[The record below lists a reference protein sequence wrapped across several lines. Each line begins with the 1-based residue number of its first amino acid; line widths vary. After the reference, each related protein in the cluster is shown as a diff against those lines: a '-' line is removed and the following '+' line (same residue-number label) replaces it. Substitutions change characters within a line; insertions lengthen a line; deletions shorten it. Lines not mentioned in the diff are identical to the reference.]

1 MTNSLKPNSEIKVM
15 IVDDDANVRRM
26 VRLLFERDGYQVVE
40 ATNGKE
46 GVELYQKLQPSVIL
60 MDIAMPEMDGLT
72 ACKKIRETPTD
83 IPILLVT
90 SLSDVDSIEKGFAA
104 GATDYITKPL
114 NWIVLKQRTLHLSRI
129 SQAEKTVA
137 SLQQWEQ
144 IHNYTNSQEKNENLL
159 IGSGEA
165 FSEIHQLIRRAA
177 STDATV
183 LITGETGTG
192 KNVIAKAI
200 HHTSEG
206 RRKAFISINCAAL
219 PESLIEA
226 ELFGV
231 EKGAYT
237 GATSSRK
244 GLFELANDGT
254 LFLDEIGE
262 MPVLLQSKLL
272 SVLEER
278 KVRRLGAENYKDIN
292 VRIIAATNVNP
303 KQAIENGKLRS
314 DLFYRL
320 SVINIQIPALR
331 QRSEDIAQLCYH
343 FIKKFAPTRNL
354 FLSDQ
359 ELDLLKKYSWPGNVR
374 ELRNIIERC
383 IILQPGPELQPSKLI
398 SNFESKD
405 NHSEE
410 SENLVIENRIFTLE
424 ELEKQYIEK
433 IYNQLGKNQTH
444 TAQALNISLTTLKRK
459 LKDYKI
465 SLHSGSVKL
474 DTKKRVKE
482 L

>member
-192 KNVIAKAI
+192 KNVVAKAI
-200 HHTSEG
+200 HHSSEG

-292 VRIIAATNVNP
+292 VRIIAATNVDP

-343 FIKKFAPTRNL
+343 FIKKFAPTHNL

-359 ELDLLKKYSWPGNVR
+359 ELDLLKKYPWPGNVR

-398 SNFESKD
+398 NNFD
-405 NHSEE
+405 NKNNHFKE
-410 SENLVIENRIFTLE
+410 SENLVIENKIFTLE

-444 TAQALNISLTTLKRK
+444 TARALNISLTTLKRK

-465 SLHSGSVKL
+465 N
-474 DTKKRVKE
+474 
-482 L
+482 

>member
-46 GVELYQKLQPSVIL
+46 GIELYQKLQPSVIL

-165 FSEIHQLIRRAA
+165 FSAIHQLIRRAA

-192 KNVIAKAI
+192 KNVVAKAI

-278 KVRRLGAENYKDIN
+278 KVRRLGAENYRDIN
-292 VRIIAATNVNP
+292 VRIIAATNVDP

-359 ELDLLKKYSWPGNVR
+359 ELDLLKKYPWPGNVR

-398 SNFESKD
+398 SSFDSKN
-405 NHSEE
+405 NHPKE
-410 SENLVIENRIFTLE
+410 SENLVIENKIFTLE

-444 TAQALNISLTTLKRK
+444 TARALNISLTTLKRK

-465 SLHSGSVKL
+465 N
-474 DTKKRVKE
+474 
-482 L
+482 

>member
-1 MTNSLKPNSEIKVM
+1 MPNSLKPNSEIKVM

-278 KVRRLGAENYKDIN
+278 KVRRLGAENYRDIN

-343 FIKKFAPTRNL
+343 FIKKFAPTHNL

-383 IILQPGPELQPSKLI
+383 IILQPGPELQPSKLV
-398 SNFESKD
+398 SNFDDKN
-405 NHSEE
+405 NHSKE
-410 SENLVIENRIFTLE
+410 SENLVIENKIFTLE

-444 TAQALNISLTTLKRK
+444 TARALNISLTTLKRK

-465 SLHSGSVKL
+465 N
-474 DTKKRVKE
+474 
-482 L
+482 

>member
-159 IGSGEA
+159 IGTGEA

-192 KNVIAKAI
+192 KNVVAKAI
-200 HHTSEG
+200 HHSSEG

-278 KVRRLGAENYKDIN
+278 KVRRLGAENYRDIN

-343 FIKKFAPTRNL
+343 FIKKFAPTHNL

-398 SNFESKD
+398 SNFDDKNNHSKESK
-405 NHSEE
+405 
-410 SENLVIENRIFTLE
+410 NLVIENKIFTLE

-444 TAQALNISLTTLKRK
+444 TARALNISLTTLKRK

-465 SLHSGSVKL
+465 N
-474 DTKKRVKE
+474 
-482 L
+482 